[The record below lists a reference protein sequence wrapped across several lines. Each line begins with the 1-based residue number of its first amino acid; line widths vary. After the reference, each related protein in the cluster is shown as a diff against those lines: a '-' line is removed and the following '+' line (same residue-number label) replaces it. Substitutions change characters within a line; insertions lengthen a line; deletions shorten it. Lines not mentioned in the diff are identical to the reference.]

1 MSRQAKMLD
10 AWYFAR
16 GVSRG
21 LMRQKHEASVEGCR
35 DLGELLDRYEDAHDA
50 VTALGGEFLDQAHT
64 PRVYH

>member
-21 LMRQKHEASVEGCR
+21 LMRQKHEAAIEGRCE
-35 DLGELLDRYEDAHDA
+35 LGESLDRYEDAHDV
-50 VTALGGEFLDQAHT
+50 VTRVGGEFLGQVCT
-64 PRVYH
+64 QRVYH